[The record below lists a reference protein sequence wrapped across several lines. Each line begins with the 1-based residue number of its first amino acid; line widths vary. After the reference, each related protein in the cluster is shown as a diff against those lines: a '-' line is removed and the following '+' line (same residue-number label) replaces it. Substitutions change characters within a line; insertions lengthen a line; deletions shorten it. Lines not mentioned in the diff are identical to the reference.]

1 MPIQILDQNTINKI
15 AAGEVIER
23 PASVV
28 KELAENAIDAMATA
42 VTIEIKDG
50 GEDGMRG
57 VDILYDVIKERGL
70 LDRVIFGSFKG
81 EVTEYVDEKHPDM
94 LRSAG
99 VSEVLKFYGAA
110 LLNLNLDEDSIKYSA
125 LQIPANQYGVVR
137 LGTKKIVDYAHRYNI
152 AVQYWTIND
161 PEEIARLN
169 DIGADAII
177 SDTPDIAYKII
188 KE

>member
-1 MPIQILDQNTINKI
+1 
-15 AAGEVIER
+15 
-23 PASVV
+23 
-28 KELAENAIDAMATA
+28 
-42 VTIEIKDG
+42 
-50 GEDGMRG
+50 MRG

-70 LDRVIFGSFKG
+70 LDRVIFGTFKG

-125 LQIPANQYGVVR
+125 LQIPA
-137 LGTKKIVDYAHRYNI
+137 
-152 AVQYWTIND
+152 WTIND